1 MKKILLYLSAF
12 LLASC
17 VMVSCDDKPTPDP
30 EPTPSKPKTGNEIT
44 MMTVAPAKNAGL
56 TSVCTAFL
64 LSDTYNI
71 TVPVGYNIGQM
82 VFDFK
87 VSEGAKVTLGATT
100 NEVVSGE
107 TKIDASKLFYVTVT
121 AENGSKK
128 QYYVDVRNGV
138 AAFDKKVLTF
148 MKNYNLPGMSVS
160 VADKGK
166 LVYSRGYG
174 YADKENRERM
184 DRGHMLRLASVSKPF
199 CSMSIQRLIDEGK
212 LSLTD
217 KPFAEGGILAEDFPE
232 IKAGNE
238 NITIRNLLEHQNGW
252 NDNADPYDPMFSS
265 ATNGMS
271 SEETIAY
278 ALKRYGFSDTPGT
291 KYNYSNLGYCI
302 LGRVV
307 EKISGMEYE
316 DFMKQQVTEP
326 AGCYTIQVS
335 SDTKAKRK
343 PKECVFYAP
352 SGYNAYGKNMKR
364 LDSCGGLMA
373 STDDLVRMCS
383 AIDGFDG
390 YPEIFPQSTLD
401 RMFTPSAAYNRYGLG
416 WRMNHSSLLPGCM
429 YHTGNIA
436 GTASLMIRGGDGH
449 HIALVNN
456 SRTYN
461 NYNGTSLDTAQIIL
475 GDELWDFRSLPTEDL
490 FDK

>member
-1 MKKILLYLSAF
+1 
-12 LLASC
+12 
-17 VMVSCDDKPTPDP
+17 
-30 EPTPSKPKTGNEIT
+30 
-44 MMTVAPAKNAGL
+44 MTLTTTKNAGL
-56 TSVCTAFL
+56 RSVCTGFL
-64 LSDTYNI
+64 LFDTYNLI
-71 TVPVGYNIGQM
+71 VPVGYEIGEM

-87 VSEGAKVTLGATT
+87 TSEGAKVTLGATT
-100 NEVVSGE
+100 NEVISGE
-107 TKIDASKLFYVTVT
+107 TKIDASKLFYLTVT
-121 AENGSKK
+121 AEDGQKK

-138 AAFDKKVLTF
+138 DAFDKKVLKF

-217 KPFAEGGILAEDFPE
+217 RPFAEGGILAEDFPE

-238 NITIRNLLEHQNGW
+238 KITIRNLLEHQNGW
-252 NDNADPYDPMFSS
+252 DDRYDPYDPMFSS
-265 ATNGMS
+265 ATNGMT
-271 SEETIAY
+271 SEETIEY
-278 ALKRYGFSDTPGT
+278 ALKRYSFRYEPGT
-291 KYNYSNLGYCI
+291 EYDYSNLGYCI
-302 LGRVV
+302 LGRVI
-307 EKISGMEYE
+307 EKITGMEYE
-316 DFMKQQVTEP
+316 DYMQQQVAEP
-326 AGCYTIQVS
+326 AGCYTIQVG
-335 SDTKAKRK
+335 SDTKAKRL

-352 SGYNAYGKNMKR
+352 SGYNAYGKNMRR
-364 LDSCGGLMA
+364 LDSCGGLIA

-383 AIDGFDG
+383 AIDGLDG

-401 RMFTPSAAYNRYGLG
+401 RMFTPSESYYRYGLG
-416 WRMNHSSLLPGCM
+416 WRMNHSSLLPGCC

-456 SRTYN
+456 SRTYDS
-461 NYNGTSLDTAQIIL
+461 YNGTSLDTAQIIL

-490 FDK
+490 FE

>member
-1 MKKILLYLSAF
+1 MKKFLLYLSAIM
-12 LLASC
+12 LASC
-17 VMVSCDDKPTPDP
+17 VLVSCDDKPAP
-30 EPTPSKPKTGNEIT
+30 EPEKPVAPKTGREIT
-44 MMTVAPAKNAGL
+44 SMTLTATKNAGL
-56 TSVCTAFL
+56 KSVCTGFL
-64 LSDTYNI
+64 LFDTYNLI
-71 TVPVGYNIGQM
+71 VPIGYEIGEM

-100 NEVVSGE
+100 NEVISGE
-107 TKIDASKLFYVTVT
+107 TKINASKLFYLTVT
-121 AENGSKK
+121 AENGQKK

-138 AAFDKKVLTF
+138 DAFDKKVLTF
-148 MKNYNLPGMSVS
+148 MRNYDLPGMSVS

-238 NITIRNLLEHQNGW
+238 KITIRNLLEHQNGW

-265 ATNGMS
+265 ATNGMTS
-271 SEETIAY
+271 DQTIEY
-278 ALKRYGFSDTPGT
+278 ALKRYNFRYEPGT
-291 KYNYSNLGYCI
+291 EYDYSNLGYCI
-302 LGRVV
+302 LGRVI
-307 EKISGMEYE
+307 EKITGMEYE
-316 DFMKQQVTEP
+316 DYMQQEVAEK
-326 AGCYTIQVS
+326 AGCYTVQVG
-335 SDTKAKRK
+335 SDTKAKRL

-352 SGYNAYGKNMKR
+352 SGYNAYGKNMRR
-364 LDSCGGLMA
+364 LDSCGGLIA

-383 AIDGFDG
+383 AIDGLDG

-401 RMFTPSAAYNRYGLG
+401 RMFTPSASYERYGLG
-416 WRMNHSSLLPGCM
+416 WRMNHTTLLPGCM

-449 HIALVNN
+449 HIAMVNN
-456 SRTYN
+456 SRTYSS
-461 NYNGTSLDTAQIIL
+461 YNGTSLDTAQIIL

-490 FDK
+490 FE

>member
-1 MKKILLYLSAF
+1 
-12 LLASC
+12 
-17 VMVSCDDKPTPDP
+17 
-30 EPTPSKPKTGNEIT
+30 
-44 MMTVAPAKNAGL
+44 MTLTTTKNAGL
-56 TSVCTAFL
+56 RSVCTGFL
-64 LSDTYNI
+64 LFDTYNLI
-71 TVPVGYNIGQM
+71 VPVGYEIGEM

-87 VSEGAKVTLGATT
+87 TSEGAKVTLGATT
-100 NEVVSGE
+100 NEVISGE
-107 TKIDASKLFYVTVT
+107 TKIDASKLFYLTVT
-121 AENGSKK
+121 AEDGQKK

-138 AAFDKKVLTF
+138 DAFDKKVLKF

-217 KPFAEGGILAEDFPE
+217 RPFAEGGILAEDFPE

-238 NITIRNLLEHQNGW
+238 KITIRNLLEHQNGW
-252 NDNADPYDPMFSS
+252 DDRYDPYDPMFSS
-265 ATNGMS
+265 ATNGMT
-271 SEETIAY
+271 SEETIEY
-278 ALKRYGFSDTPGT
+278 ALKRYSFRYEPGT
-291 KYNYSNLGYCI
+291 EYDYSNLGYCI
-302 LGRVV
+302 LGRVI
-307 EKISGMEYE
+307 EKITGMEYE
-316 DFMKQQVTEP
+316 DYMQQQVAEP
-326 AGCYTIQVS
+326 AGCYTIQVG
-335 SDTKAKRK
+335 SDTKAKRL

-352 SGYNAYGKNMKR
+352 SGYNAYGKNMRR
-364 LDSCGGLMA
+364 LDSCGGLIA

-383 AIDGFDG
+383 AIDGLVG

-401 RMFTPSAAYNRYGLG
+401 RMFTPSESYYRYGLG
-416 WRMNHSSLLPGCM
+416 WRMNHSSLLPGCC

-456 SRTYN
+456 SRTYDS
-461 NYNGTSLDTAQIIL
+461 YNGTSLDTAQIIL

-490 FDK
+490 FE

>member
-1 MKKILLYLSAF
+1 MKKFLLYLSAF
-12 LLASC
+12 LLISC
-17 VMVSCDDKPTPDP
+17 AFVACDDKPTP
-30 EPTPSKPKTGNEIT
+30 EPDKPSTPKTGKEIT
-44 MMTVAPAKNAGL
+44 SMTLTTTKNAGL
-56 TSVCTAFL
+56 RSVCTGFL
-64 LSDTYNI
+64 LFDTYNLI
-71 TVPVGYNIGQM
+71 VPVDYEIGEM

-87 VSEGAKVTLGATT
+87 TSEGAKVTLGATT
-100 NEVVSGE
+100 NEVISGE
-107 TKIDASKLFYVTVT
+107 TKIDASKLFYLTVT
-121 AENGSKK
+121 AENGQKK

-138 AAFDKKVLTF
+138 DAFDKKVLKF

-217 KPFAEGGILAEDFPE
+217 RPFAEGGILAEDFPE

-238 NITIRNLLEHQNGW
+238 KITIRNLLEHQNGW
-252 NDNADPYDPMFSS
+252 DDRYDPYDPMFSS
-265 ATNGMS
+265 ATNGMT
-271 SEETIAY
+271 SEETIEY
-278 ALKRYGFSDTPGT
+278 ALKRYSFRYEPGT
-291 KYNYSNLGYCI
+291 EYDYSNLGYCI
-302 LGRVV
+302 LGRVI
-307 EKISGMEYE
+307 EKITGMEYE
-316 DFMKQQVTEP
+316 DYMQQQVAEP
-326 AGCYTIQVS
+326 AGCYTIQVG
-335 SDTKAKRK
+335 SDTKAKRL

-352 SGYNAYGKNMKR
+352 SGYNAYGKNMRR
-364 LDSCGGLMA
+364 LDSCGGLIA

-383 AIDGFDG
+383 AIDGLDG

-401 RMFTPSAAYNRYGLG
+401 RMFTPSETYKRYGLG
-416 WRMNHSSLLPGCM
+416 WRMNHSSLLPGCC

-456 SRTYN
+456 SRTYDS
-461 NYNGTSLDTAQIIL
+461 YNGTSLDTAQIIL
-475 GDELWDFRSLPTEDL
+475 GDELWNFRKELPTEDL
-490 FDK
+490 FE